1 MALPGRDVPRGAV
14 TLQTPPR
21 ALCRAMAGAF
31 GAAVVQGRMCGAA
44 SLSPGCPAALPLRRQ
59 LGACVRTAS
68 VPSRE
73 LRVPRAALQVASG
86 GARGLPGLGDLGP
99 VPVLGTQTTPG
110 FSQGWGDRQHPWLL
124 RNPGSLRFQL
134 GRQGSTAPHLSWA
147 ASCPLQVCWVR
158 PPPSW
163 GPLPPLSGRSRVPG
177 LSLGVVA
184 GFLWLIS
191 HPASAGSLS
200 HRRLL
205 RGRARVR
212 SIPAALQVC
221 RERWSLAPRPAG
233 GRVQGSGAS
242 GLCFVSGSPIPPQG
256 CGFSFSTSCTSR
268 GASPVSGSWLLP
280 WNFRLRNAHLT
291 FTLAPC
297 LSLYLEPSFQLPQHF
312 RAEASGG
319 LQGESRHL
327 SS

>member
-1 MALPGRDVPRGAV
+1 MRSSVAVPG
-14 TLQTPPR
+14 L
-21 ALCRAMAGAF
+21 
-31 GAAVVQGRMCGAA
+31 
-44 SLSPGCPAALPLRRQ
+44 PGCPSPPKAPRCLRSNRF
-59 LGACVRTAS
+59 GS
-68 VPSRE
+68 
-73 LRVPRAALQVASG
+73 VPRAAGAQGRAAGGIGRCSGIWDQCPSLARKPHPAS
-86 GARGLPGLGDLGP
+86 ARAG
-99 VPVLGTQTTPG
+99 
-110 FSQGWGDRQHPWLL
+110 GDRQHPWFL
-124 RNPGSLRFQL
+124 RNPGSLRFQR

-147 ASCPLQVCWVR
+147 ASCPLQVCRVR

-163 GPLPPLSGRSRVPG
+163 GPLPPLSGRGRVPG

-291 FTLAPC
+291 FTLAPR

-319 LQGESRHL
+319 LQGESRDL